1 MAIFYQDWGM
11 QGIEHLERYKFIFI
25 LIFLLPT
32 AFAQSYPDQHVDF
45 LLRKGIGLIM
55 DQKYDEANNIFL
67 TLDESYPHLPL
78 GKLYLTAV
86 LITKANDLAIPME
99 TVKIEKYLDEAE
111 NIVKSGSEK
120 NLLWKYYFYGMIHGY
135 RAYYSALQGK
145 WFSTFSDGINAVNYF
160 EDCLKIDSSFN
171 EALITIGTYK
181 YWKSVK
187 ASWLPFFSDERNEGF
202 IFLNKG
208 IQKESYNYASG
219 VVSLLWILIDRK
231 KSQSAIRLAEE
242 ALKKYPNN
250 RNFKWVLARA
260 YEDVDLSKAIEI
272 HNELLSSYNV
282 DKSANRINEIVLKH
296 KMAQDYER
304 QANYKQALTLCND
317 ILFKK
322 KFTYYEKQELKE
334 RLERVVLLRKKLI
347 MLVKEK

>member
-1 MAIFYQDWGM
+1 M
-11 QGIEHLERYKFIFI
+11 QGIEHLVLYKFILI
-25 LIFLLPT
+25 LFLVLPT

-45 LLRKGIGLIM
+45 LLRKGIGFIM
-55 DQKYDEANNIFL
+55 DQKYDEANTTFL
-67 TLDESYPHLPL
+67 NLDQAYPNLPF

-99 TVKIEKYLDEAE
+99 STKIEKYLEEAE
-111 NIVKSGSEK
+111 NIIQASGEK

-187 ASWLPFFSDERNEGF
+187 ASWLPFFSDERHEGF
-202 IFLNKG
+202 LLLNKG

-219 VVSLLWILIDRK
+219 VVSLLWIYIDRK
-231 KSQSAIRLAEE
+231 KSESAIPLAEE
-242 ALKKYPNN
+242 ALRKYPNN
-250 RNFKWVLARA
+250 RNFKWALARA
-260 YEDVDLSKAIEI
+260 YEDVDLSKAIDI
-272 HNELLSSYNV
+272 HYDLLNSYN
-282 DKSANRINEIVLKH
+282 SAKQINRINEVVLKH
-296 KMAQDYER
+296 KIAQDYDR
-304 QANYKQALTLCND
+304 QGNYKKALTLCND

-322 KFTYYEKQELKE
+322 KFTNYEKQELKD
-334 RLERVVLLRKKLI
+334 RLERVVALRKKLTT
-347 MLVKEK
+347 LGKDK